1 MFYLLILTMDDI
13 LFDFPNF
20 RLSNNELEPELSLAS
35 NSDEDEE
42 EEEDEWYN
50 MPSDSDSDLDDGAPS
65 APPILSRSGATSAS
79 ASETSTPIR
88 KEYSIRTRI
97 KALTILNDKVPMA
110 RIIKVTD
117 IGRSRIYTLAANAR
131 EREWKQDTDMII
143 EVEHV

>member
-1 MFYLLILTMDDI
+1 MDELLFNFPDFGLSDDE
-13 LFDFPNF
+13 
-20 RLSNNELEPELSLAS
+20 SESELSLAS

-42 EEEDEWYN
+42 EEEDEQYN
-50 MPSDSDSDLDDGAPS
+50 IPSDSDSDLDDGAPS
-65 APPILSRSGATSAS
+65 TPLILSGSGAISAS
-79 ASETSTPIR
+79 TSGTSTLIR